1 MQRSDNFGKFVKK
14 KKGSAI
20 KEEIKQEKKK
30 AKRERASAIEEHY
43 ERKRLE
49 RQQMQ
54 QSPEFGSSSKKSQ
67 KVNKYPAKNTTGIS
81 SKTEGAPKKT
91 YGAPS
96 KVEGSTSKTYPSS
109 NKGAGSTKKI
119 YEPSSKGAKGPSKS
133 YGNAS
138 SRSNT
143 NSKPYSASPKTEG
156 RDASKK
162 YGNPTGRKE
171 ALSKSPG
178 GFSKSGGAHAKGE
191 SASPK
196 SYGASSKSDRAPS
209 KPERFPAKK
218 QSSFSKEE
226 GVHLKGEA
234 APSKPHGNAP
244 KPERYPEKKQSAFSK
259 EEGVHLKGEAA
270 PIKKTIAP
278 VKPYVD
284 SPKSKGAPA
293 RLKGGPAKV
302 SADSSKPYNAPSKG
316 VIDKPD
322 AEQLPLN
329 KYIAHGGI
337 CSRRDAAD
345 LVKEGKVTVNG
356 TTANDPGMKVTYQDV
371 VMVGNRKVIP
381 SRNFVYILL
390 NKPKDFIT
398 TSEDPQGRKTVL
410 DLVRSATDER
420 VYPVGRL
427 DRNTSGV
434 LLLTNDGDLAQK
446 LSHPKHEIK
455 KVYEI
460 KLDRS
465 LTKGDMDK
473 IAGGLMLEDGYIAP
487 DVIAYADAKDKSII
501 GIEIHSGR
509 NRIVRRIFEHMKYDV
524 KALDRVMFAGLTKKD
539 VLRGKWRFLKD
550 KEIRLLKF
558 MNQSYIKSKD

>member
-30 AKRERASAIEEHY
+30 AKRERASAIEEHF
-43 ERKRLE
+43 ERKRLA

-54 QSPEFGSSSKKSQ
+54 QAPDFGASSKKSQ
-67 KVNKYPAKNTTGIS
+67 KVNKYPAKNTPGVP
-81 SKTEGAPKKT
+81 SKTDGAPKKI
-91 YGAPS
+91 YSASS
-96 KVEGSTSKTYPSS
+96 KAEGNSSKTYPSS
-109 NKGAGSTKKI
+109 DKVAGRTKKT
-119 YEPSSKGAKGPSKS
+119 YEPSKS
-133 YGNAS
+133 YGDIAS
-138 SRSNT
+138 RN
-143 NSKPYSASPKTEG
+143 SPK
-156 RDASKK
+156 
-162 YGNPTGRKE
+162 
-171 ALSKSPG
+171 
-178 GFSKSGGAHAKGE
+178 
-191 SASPK
+191 PK
-196 SYGASSKSDRAPS
+196 SFGASSKAAGGIA
-209 KPERFPAKK
+209 AKK
-218 QSSFSKEE
+218 FGNGNSNKGTPTKSTNTFSKSE

-234 APSKPHGNAP
+234 PTSKPFKPNSKSGNSSSKSFGASS
-244 KPERYPEKKQSAFSK
+244 KPERYPAKKQSAFSK

-270 PIKKTIAP
+270 PVKKAIAP
-278 VKPYVD
+278 AKPYVD

-293 RLKGGPAKV
+293 RLKGGPAKG
-302 SADSSKPYNAPSKG
+302 SGASSKAYDTPTKG

-329 KYIAHGGI
+329 KFIAHGGI
-337 CSRRDAAD
+337 CSRREAAN

-356 TTANDPGMKVTYQDV
+356 TMANDPGMKVTYQDV
-371 VMVGNRKVIP
+371 VMVANKKVIP

-398 TSEDPQGRKTVL
+398 TSDDPQGRKTVL
-410 DLVRSATDER
+410 DLVRTATDER

-473 IAGGLMLEDGYIAP
+473 IAGGLMLEDGFIAP

>member
-67 KVNKYPAKNTTGIS
+67 KVNKYPAKNTTGTVSKTDNPTKKSFGAPVKGESSS
-81 SKTEGAPKKT
+81 SKNNA
-91 YGAPS
+91 S
-96 KVEGSTSKTYPSS
+96 F
-109 NKGAGSTKKI
+109 NKGAGSTKKT
-119 YEPSSKGAKGPSKS
+119 YESSSKGSKGPSKS
-133 YGNAS
+133 YGDS
-138 SRSNT
+138 STRSNP
-143 NSKPYSASPKTEG
+143 NPKSYGPSSKPEG
-156 RDASKK
+156 GDASKK
-162 YGNPTGRKE
+162 YGNATSGKGAPK
-171 ALSKSPG
+171 KSAG
-178 GFSKSGGAHAKGE
+178 GFSKSEGAHLKGE
-191 SASPK
+191 AASSK
-196 SYGASSKSDRAPS
+196 SYGASSK
-209 KPERFPAKK
+209 
-218 QSSFSKEE
+218 
-226 GVHLKGEA
+226 
-234 APSKPHGNAP
+234 
-244 KPERYPEKKQSAFSK
+244 PERYPAKKPSAFSK

-270 PIKKTIAP
+270 PAKKTI
-278 VKPYVD
+278 VSTKPYVD

-302 SADSSKPYNAPSKG
+302 SGDSNKPYNPPSKG

-398 TSEDPQGRKTVL
+398 TSDDPQGRKTVL
-410 DLVRSATDER
+410 DLVRTATDER